1 MQIVRNKKAYRG
13 YADTTPASYSDLR
26 SDASWQKYVD
36 MCLRKRD
43 AALRR
48 LAFAP
53 PVLSREQVPAIG
65 TSGKMNKFWLI
76 LNEMRRGD
84 VEYLE
89 LAGAS
94 VANVQSMISRLFNS
108 LGWCRMRSAASA
120 DGRYLIVYRQQ

>member
-1 MQIVRNKKAYRG
+1 MAEICGHVPAQARRRPA
-13 YADTTPASYSDLR
+13 TPGIR
-26 SDASWQKYVD
+26 
-36 MCLRKRD
+36 
-43 AALRR
+43 
-48 LAFAP
+48 P

-65 TSGKMNKFWLI
+65 TSGKMNKFWMI